1 VYTVLPTTRSLLA
14 VLALALVIFVA
25 AGCQAPSPSA
35 PSRSGSP
42 PSGAGPSG
50 AAPDFSLVSFDGEAY
65 SLADLK
71 GKPIVLN
78 FWSSRC
84 PHCATVVPYLEDFYT
99 QYREQGL
106 VVLGV
111 AGFDSE
117 SALREKASSLGVT
130 YPIAISPDTGRAYG
144 VSGVPATYVI
154 DREGNIVA
162 FILGAQARSVFE
174 SAVSQVL

>member
-1 VYTVLPTTRSLLA
+1 VRPATRYLFSVLPLALLA
-14 VLALALVIFVA
+14 FVV
-25 AGCQAPSPSA
+25 AGCQAPSASG

-42 PSGAGPSG
+42 RSGAGASG
-50 AAPDFSLVSFDGEAY
+50 PAPDFSLVSFDGQAY

-84 PHCATVVPYLEDFYT
+84 PHCATVVPYLQDFHT
-99 QYREQGL
+99 KHAAEGL

-130 YPIAISPDTGRAYG
+130 YPVAISPDTGRAYG
-144 VSGVPATYVI
+144 VSGIPATYFI

-162 FILGAQARSVFE
+162 FILGAQARSAFE
-174 SAVSQVL
+174 SALSKVL